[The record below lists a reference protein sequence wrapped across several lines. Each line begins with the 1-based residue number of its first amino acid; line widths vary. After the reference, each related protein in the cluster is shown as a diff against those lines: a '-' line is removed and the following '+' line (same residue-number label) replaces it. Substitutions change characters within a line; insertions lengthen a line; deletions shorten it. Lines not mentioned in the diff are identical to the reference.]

1 MAHRFPKLTVLT
13 EFYTFFVCSVLS
25 SLIASYSKPTNKNLK
40 LNSSP
45 KLQKTTIDFPASTNS
60 LPTTPK
66 KLFIAYYH
74 IFHISLILLSKKKRK
89 TFQNNNHIINL
100 LKAIKNHH
108 FQES

>member
-45 KLQKTTIDFPASTNS
+45 KLHTTTIDFPASTNS

-66 KLFIAYYH
+66 KTFHCILSYFPH
-74 IFHISLILLSKKKRK
+74 ITHIIVKKKRK